1 MEYSVIGII
10 IFIAY
15 ICFVVWAYFKE
26 EAEKNTS
33 PITDTSSFDLKDL
46 EGLDT
51 LLRGCQI
58 QANASYDSV
67 KINKHTEAQKD
78 WVLLFDAV
86 AHGFICACLKGVP
99 DRDFIKTNTAFEYY
113 KTAMDKHGVGDYGG
127 AGGFEERKEYLIDKG
142 ALASI
147 SDIIEYGSTSRFNEL
162 ISLIKLSK
170 DENQT
175 KPIPTKYK
183 WFDEYINAYTKES
196 GNLIPYKLNSS
207 YQEILSK

>member
-1 MEYSVIGII
+1 MNVSKWCYALGIQYRRTNMEYSVIGII

-67 KINKHTEAQKD
+67 NILKRRKIGCCFLMLWLTVSS
-78 WVLLFDAV
+78 VLV
-86 AHGFICACLKGVP
+86 
-99 DRDFIKTNTAFEYY
+99 
-113 KTAMDKHGVGDYGG
+113 
-127 AGGFEERKEYLIDKG
+127 
-142 ALASI
+142 
-147 SDIIEYGSTSRFNEL
+147 
-162 ISLIKLSK
+162 
-170 DENQT
+170 
-175 KPIPTKYK
+175 
-183 WFDEYINAYTKES
+183 
-196 GNLIPYKLNSS
+196 
-207 YQEILSK
+207 